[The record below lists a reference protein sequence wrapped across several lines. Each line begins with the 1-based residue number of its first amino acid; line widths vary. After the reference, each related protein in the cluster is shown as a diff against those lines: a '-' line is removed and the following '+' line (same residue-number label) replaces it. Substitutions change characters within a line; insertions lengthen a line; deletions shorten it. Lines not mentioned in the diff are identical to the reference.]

1 MSQKVLVV
9 DDEQSIVTL
18 LKYNLE
24 TAGYIVEVAYDG
36 EEALEKVNEIQPEL
50 VVLDVM
56 LPKKDGIEVCKT
68 IRSDK
73 NLVPILMLTAKDDE
87 FDRVL
92 GLELGAD
99 DYMTKPFSPRE
110 VVARV
115 KAILRRSKFASE
127 IEKADVDDED
137 ILIENIRIRPEFFEV
152 YKDDELLEL
161 TPKEFELLLYLIERQ
176 GRVITR
182 EHMLNSVW
190 NYEFAG
196 DSRIVDV
203 HISHLRD
210 KLEENPKQPKLI
222 KTVRGLGYKLERPK
236 SLMLKF
242 HHRLLLLLSTITIIS
257 FIGLGVIIH
266 HTIYQILSTAQVTEL
281 KHVSENFLKLNK
293 QNENNEIKNISANQ
307 NLIVRISENGKVIYQ
322 TGNQNK
328 INDNIDNEANPSNII
343 YKRENGQVRYTF
355 KTTVN
360 DKTIY
365 ISGMNTEIL
374 ELQKSMWKYL
384 SLIGIIVLLAIY
396 LAVRSINRT
405 YIRPINEVTYAT
417 SLIADGYYHV
427 RVPESN
433 VKETKA
439 LFVTTNDLARRL
451 QKLNNKQ
458 KCNQI
463 D

>member
-1 MSQKVLVV
+1 MKLKCYINSGRHIMSQKVLVV

-127 IEKADVDDED
+127 IEKEDVDDED

-236 SLMLKF
+236 
-242 HHRLLLLLSTITIIS
+242 
-257 FIGLGVIIH
+257 
-266 HTIYQILSTAQVTEL
+266 A
-281 KHVSENFLKLNK
+281 
-293 QNENNEIKNISANQ
+293 
-307 NLIVRISENGKVIYQ
+307 
-322 TGNQNK
+322 
-328 INDNIDNEANPSNII
+328 
-343 YKRENGQVRYTF
+343 
-355 KTTVN
+355 
-360 DKTIY
+360 
-365 ISGMNTEIL
+365 
-374 ELQKSMWKYL
+374 
-384 SLIGIIVLLAIY
+384 
-396 LAVRSINRT
+396 
-405 YIRPINEVTYAT
+405 
-417 SLIADGYYHV
+417 
-427 RVPESN
+427 
-433 VKETKA
+433 
-439 LFVTTNDLARRL
+439 
-451 QKLNNKQ
+451 
-458 KCNQI
+458 
-463 D
+463 